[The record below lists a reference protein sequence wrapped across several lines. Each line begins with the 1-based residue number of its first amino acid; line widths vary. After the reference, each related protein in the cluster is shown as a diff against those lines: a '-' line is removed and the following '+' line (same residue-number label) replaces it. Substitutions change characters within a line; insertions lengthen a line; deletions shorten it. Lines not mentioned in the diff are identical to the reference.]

1 MSTQAVAKAQ
11 TARRTKP
18 VRARRIVKEVL
29 FYLVVALILT
39 VVMVPFL
46 WMVSG
51 SFKTTLE
58 LQSADVLRPG
68 HEPRFIPREPTLE
81 NYIRVNSTVPMLDY
95 FKNSL
100 IISTGTM
107 VVATTLALL
116 AGYAISRFDFPGKR
130 PYVVSVF
137 STQML
142 PGILFLI
149 PYFVLF
155 TWINQNFGIRLRDTY
170 PGMIFTYTSFS
181 LPFAMLMLASYIDTI
196 PRELDEQARI
206 DGCSSLGI
214 LFRIILPLSMP
225 SIAAVGIY
233 SFIMAWNEILFAS
246 VLTGSNTKT
255 VAVGLLDFI
264 TTQEARWGGMMAAA
278 VIVSLP
284 VVFLFTLVQ
293 RQIIDGLVSG
303 ATKG

>member
-1 MSTQAVAKAQ
+1 MRSVAVKSTRAVGRLSPSRN
-11 TARRTKP
+11 RRL
-18 VRARRIVKEVL
+18 VKEIL
-29 FYLVVALILT
+29 FYLAVALIL
-39 VVMVPFL
+39 VVVLVPFL

-58 LQSADVLRPG
+58 LQSADVMRPG
-68 HEPRFIPREPTLE
+68 QEPRFIPREPTLE

-95 FKNSL
+95 FWNSI

-107 VVATTLALL
+107 VVATLLALL
-116 AGYAISRFDFPGKR
+116 AGYAISRFDFPGRR
-130 PYVVSVF
+130 PYVISVF

-149 PYFVLF
+149 PYFVVF
-155 TWINQNFGIRLRDTY
+155 TWIHQNFGVRLRDTY
-170 PGMIFTYTSFS
+170 AGMIFTYTSFS
-181 LPFAMLMLASYIDTI
+181 LPFAMMMLSSYIDTI
-196 PRELDEQARI
+196 PREIDEQARI

-214 LFRIILPLSMP
+214 LFRMILPLSMP

-246 VLTGSNTKT
+246 VLTGTHTKT
-255 VAVGLLDFI
+255 VAIGLLDFI
-264 TTQEARWGGMMAAA
+264 TAQEARWGGMMAAS
-278 VIVSLP
+278 VIVSVP